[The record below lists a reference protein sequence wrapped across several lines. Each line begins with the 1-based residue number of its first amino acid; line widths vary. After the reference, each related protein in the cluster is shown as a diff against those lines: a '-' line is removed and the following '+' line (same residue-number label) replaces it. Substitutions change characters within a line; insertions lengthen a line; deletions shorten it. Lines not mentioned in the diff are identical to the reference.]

1 MYNVVDT
8 YFAGLISTQTLAAMS
23 LSLSVFFI
31 IIAMGSGF
39 STGSTALI
47 ANALGAG
54 DREKARLFSVQAI
67 VLGILLSVILT
78 VIGLTVS
85 PSLFSMLGAS
95 EAYLEISLKYMDTIF
110 LGTLFFVLQYMFNS
124 VLNAMGDTKSMRNWL
139 MAGFVL
145 NIALDPWFIFGGLG
159 LPAMGITGIALATV
173 LIQLFGS
180 IYLGIKVY
188 KTGLI
193 KRLSFNDMIPKI
205 NYFKEIARQGF
216 PASANMFTIGIG
228 IFVITYFIS
237 VFGKEAVAAYGIA
250 MRIEQIVLIPT
261 IGLNVATLTIV
272 AQNNGAGYLS
282 RIKETLIKALRLGGM
297 VMTIGT
303 LCVYIFSES
312 LMGIFT
318 DDAGVVELGAL
329 YLKIDALVLYAY
341 VILMVNIA
349 TLQGIK
355 KPMFAVWIGLLR
367 QIVAPFTVFYL
378 LTRVLDLGLMSIFWG
393 IFSITWFAALFSLF
407 YVRVVLRKVMD
418 SPEV

>member
-39 STGSTALI
+39 STGATALI

-54 DREKARLFSVQAI
+54 DRKNARLFSIQAI
-67 VLGILLSVILT
+67 SLGVLVSVFLT
-78 VIGLTVS
+78 IIGLAVS
-85 PSLFSMLGAS
+85 PFLFSMLGAS
-95 EAYLEISLKYMDTIF
+95 ETYLEISLKYMDTIF
-110 LGTLFFVLQYMFNS
+110 FGTLFFVLQYMLNS

-139 MAGFVL
+139 IAGFLL
-145 NIALDPWFIFGGLG
+145 NIALDPWFIFGGYG

-173 LIQLFGS
+173 LIQFFGS
-180 IYLGIKVY
+180 IYLGVKVY

-193 KRLSFNDMIPKI
+193 KRLSLEDLVPKFY
-205 NYFKEIARQGF
+205 YFKEIARQGF
-216 PASANMFTIGIG
+216 PASANMFTIGLG

-282 RIKETLIKALRLGGM
+282 RIKETMIKALRVGGM

-303 LCVYIFSES
+303 LCVYIFSEN
-312 LMGIFT
+312 LMNIFT
-318 DDAGVVELGAL
+318 DDANVVEIGAL

-355 KPMFAVWIGLLR
+355 KPMFAVWAGLFR
-367 QIVAPFTVFYL
+367 QIFAPVAVFYIL
-378 LTRVLDLGLMSIFWG
+378 IRVLDFGLMSIFWG

-407 YVRVVLRKVMD
+407 YVKTVLRKAKYD
-418 SPEV
+418 I